1 MKLSHLY
8 ESKVIPTFVR
18 PNGDTN
24 QLYYYHAIS
33 VRIFMTGVYT
43 FTSKS
48 EIDTYGSLHNDA
60 VDLSNPSK
68 SMIVYD
74 DDSGD
79 GSQFRI
85 SRDLQSVEGPASV
98 ILTEN
103 FHLISEST
111 THHQLCGSCETPYSP
126 DDKSSTKAIV
136 AIVVPICS
144 LTSLEHNQIIR
155 RRRSSLGNIQIT
167 ATITNA
173 IDVPFTVPLARVFE
187 SLEEEQP
194 PPPPYTSVIPYSRA

>member
-1 MKLSHLY
+1 MNIFIFIVFIIQIGFVFKLNNETVASLRIESNVRTTTEYMY
-8 ESKVIPTFVR
+8 ELFSFSPTFVR

-111 THHQLCGSCETPYSP
+111 TP
-126 DDKSSTKAIV
+126 
-136 AIVVPICS
+136 
-144 LTSLEHNQIIR
+144 
-155 RRRSSLGNIQIT
+155 
-167 ATITNA
+167 TITSTYSGILPSNS
-173 IDVPFTVPLARVFE
+173 PLF
-187 SLEEEQP
+187 S
-194 PPPPYTSVIPYSRA
+194 

>member
-1 MKLSHLY
+1 MSREY
-8 ESKVIPTFVR
+8 
-18 PNGDTN
+18 
-24 QLYYYHAIS
+24 
-33 VRIFMTGVYT
+33 IFMSDST
-43 FTSKS
+43 
-48 EIDTYGSLHNDA
+48 IDTYGYFYNNSFDPSRPSQNLITSND
-60 VDLSNPSK
+60 
-68 SMIVYD
+68 
-74 DDSGD
+74 D
-79 GSQFRI
+79 GGTNRRFQLYTT
-85 SRDLQSVEGPASV
+85 LQSQYTYILVVTTTNRDIRGSFQIIASD
-98 ILTEN
+98 
-103 FHLISEST
+103 
-111 THHQLCGSCETPYSP
+111 HQLCGSCETPYSP

-144 LTSLEHNQIIR
+144 VCVRIVICCCICRCRRKNMSHQQLTSLEHNQIIR